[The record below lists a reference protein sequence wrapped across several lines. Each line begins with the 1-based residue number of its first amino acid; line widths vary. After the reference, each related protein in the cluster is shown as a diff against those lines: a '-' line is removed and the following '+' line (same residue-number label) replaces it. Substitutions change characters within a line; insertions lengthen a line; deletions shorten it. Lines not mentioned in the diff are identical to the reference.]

1 MVATLMAVVSMT
13 EAAAIARYDAATAET
28 TWSIGELAAE
38 FGITS
43 RTLRVYEEEGLLDPA
58 REGTRRIYNE
68 RNRVRLRLIL
78 RGKRLGWSLSE
89 IRESFDLYDSS
100 LGEQA
105 QLELMLSKLEQR
117 RETLIAQRDD
127 IDSALRDL
135 EQVESNARQSL
146 REIRAQQ
153 DNSQSLQQ
161 EQENNAHSFFEF

>member
-1 MVATLMAVVSMT
+1 MTRQIGKHVASDDGK
-13 EAAAIARYDAATAET
+13 RS
-28 TWSIGELAAE
+28 WGIGELARE

-43 RTLRVYEEEGLLDPA
+43 RTLRVYEEEGLLDPQ
-58 REGTRRIYNE
+58 RDGTRRIYNE

-117 RETLIAQRDD
+117 RETLIAQRKD
-127 IDSALRDL
+127 IDSALQDL
-135 EQVESNARQSL
+135 QRVESNARQSL
-146 REIRAQQ
+146 REIRTAQ
-153 DNSQSLQQ
+153 DKQQ
-161 EQENNAHSFFEF
+161 RAATGARQ

>member
-1 MVATLMAVVSMT
+1 MT
-13 EAAAIARYDAATAET
+13 RQAAKIDEIDNAKCS
-28 TWSIGELAAE
+28 WGIGELATE

-43 RTLRVYEEEGLLDPA
+43 RTLRVYEEEGLLDPE
-58 REGTRRIYNE
+58 RDGTRRIYNE

-100 LGEQA
+100 QGEQA

-127 IDSALRDL
+127 IDSALWDL
-135 EQVESNARQSL
+135 QQVESNARQSL
-146 REIRAQQ
+146 RAIRAASGKQRA
-153 DNSQSLQQ
+153 STG
-161 EQENNAHSFFEF
+161 AR

>member
-1 MVATLMAVVSMT
+1 MT
-13 EAAAIARYDAATAET
+13 EPVTIATDIDGGKR

-43 RTLRVYEEEGLLDPA
+43 RTLRVYEEESLLDPA

-105 QLELMLSKLEQR
+105 QLQLMLSKLEQR
-117 RETLIAQRDD
+117 RETLIAQRTD
-127 IDSALRDL
+127 IDSALHDL

-153 DNSQSLQQ
+153 GNSRKPS
-161 EQENNAHSFFEF
+161 AGAGK

>member
-1 MVATLMAVVSMT
+1 MAKQT
-13 EAAAIARYDAATAET
+13 EKTGEIVDEMGKH
-28 TWSIGELAAE
+28 TWGIGELASE

-43 RTLRVYEEEGLLDPA
+43 RTLRVYEEEGLLDPE
-58 REGTRRIYNE
+58 RDGTRRIYNE

-78 RGKRLGWSLSE
+78 RGKRLGWSLSD

-135 EQVESNARQSL
+135 QQVESNARQSL
-146 REIRAQQ
+146 GDIRAAKGKQRVTTG
-153 DNSQSLQQ
+153 
-161 EQENNAHSFFEF
+161 AG